1 MWAKSV
7 TTTRAVRSAPK
18 RAVNG
23 GAEKGISQPALTKS
37 LQLLEDELDAELF
50 ERTQKGLLACISK

>member
-1 MWAKSV
+1 M
-7 TTTRAVRSAPK
+7 
-18 RAVNG
+18 
-23 GAEKGISQPALTKS
+23 SQPALTKS